1 MKVIYVSVLVAC
13 LIGFSDAFYCW
24 ECSSKH
30 GNCSQDSLHGAIK
43 VHCGNGYDYCAV
55 YRTILSD
62 ETPGVFTRACTT
74 SCNMPHVTW
83 VTKTNNTRVKHCL
96 KCCNSEY
103 QCNGLLGDPCS
114 DTNKVQDS
122 FQIVFGCLLLL
133 WNLIG

>member
-1 MKVIYVSVLVAC
+1 MTNKDK
-13 LIGFSDAFYCW
+13 DAFYCW